1 MPSQQT
7 AKILG
12 HQKRVSGNPLGHPEN
27 EDVLGRIPLC
37 RHYEPPSSKVAQLCI
52 VWREHSTDELS
63 VYKLNTLTHGTRT
76 AAFLAIRVM
85 HQLSYAEEESFP
97 FGAKTV

>member
-1 MPSQQT
+1 MSAKTTCGSSLIVMISARRT
-7 AKILG
+7 AAY
-12 HQKRVSGNPLGHPEN
+12 VF
-27 EDVLGRIPLC
+27 
-37 RHYEPPSSKVAQLCI
+37 CI